1 MRPAFATNGLFAT
14 VLLLWLAPLPLR
26 ADVIGAVNEVR
37 SRGCEQR
44 PKAPPLSPDARL
56 DEAARLL
63 SLGAELRE
71 AMYKAGY
78 RAVKSTAIHVPDAG
92 SGEDAVGRVLGQ
104 RFCAGVADPAFRH
117 LGVARRDKQQWIL
130 FAAPFTAPAAE
141 EAPAMSARVL
151 ELTNEARARPRR
163 CGGKAFAAVSP
174 LGPEPI
180 LDKAALG
187 HAQDMATHN
196 YFAHTGRAGSTPAQ
210 RATRAGYRWR
220 AIGENIAAGPATAEI
235 VVRGWLDS
243 PEHCANLMSPR
254 FTAMGIAYSVNPA
267 SKQGIYW
274 VQMFGAPR

>member
-1 MRPAFATNGLFAT
+1 
-14 VLLLWLAPLPLR
+14 LLLWLAPLPLR

-44 PKAPPLSPDARL
+44 PTAPPLSPDARL

-63 SLGAELRE
+63 AQGGELRA
-71 AMYKAGY
+71 AMAKAGY
-78 RAVKSTAIHVPDAG
+78 RAVESTAIHVSDAG
-92 SGEDAVGRVLGQ
+92 AGDDAVARVLGQ
-104 RFCAGVADPAFRH
+104 RFCSGVADPAFRH
-117 LGVARRDKQQWIL
+117 LGVARRDKQLWIL
-130 FAAPFTAPAAE
+130 LAAPFTAPAAE
-141 EAPAMSARVL
+141 DAAAVSARVL
-151 ELTNEARARPRR
+151 QLTNEARTRPRR
-163 CGGKAFAAVSP
+163 CGGKTFAAVSP
-174 LGPEPI
+174 LGSASM

-196 YFAHTGRAGSTPAQ
+196 YFAHTGRDGSTPAQ

-243 PEHCANLMSPR
+243 PEHCSNLMSPR
-254 FTAMGIAYSVNPA
+254 YTAMGIAYSVNPA
-267 SKQGIYW
+267 SKQAIYW